1 MAGPKAPKDPERKR
15 PYFYIMKDK
24 DIYGSVQEDGS
35 IIHFIYESDG
45 RLINSAQIAGNI
57 ENKEELGL
65 LETVEGFGRLVHSI
79 GVSVETDNQN
89 EQIEFVFQM
98 YGKQDLYG
106 GGTNLKVKL
115 TGDGMERKI
124 YLSDYKW
131 TPDDDIPGQIK
142 FIFNTPDIM
151 GKASVRLYLNDGYEA
166 PADIEETEV
175 DMNSDEYC
183 SMISHSLMNMGNVYR
198 IRKAIEKTR
207 AGKEVTLA
215 YIGGSIT
222 QGAGATPINT
232 ECYAYKS
239 YQLFQRRFSA
249 KNNVKFIK
257 AGVGGTPSEL
267 GMIRF
272 DRDVLRDGQQPDIV
286 VIEFAVNDEGDETKG
301 DCYESLVRKV
311 LNLPWKPAVILL
323 FSVFANDWNLQ
334 DRLSPVGKLY
344 DLPMV
349 SVLDAVSPQFALKN
363 DEGRVISKNQFFYDM
378 FHPGNVGHS
387 VMADCIE
394 YLFEKIDQA
403 GHASLNAFE
412 LGLTEEKILQE
423 NLNLA
428 PVIGNSFENIRLLD
442 KKDIYAK
449 AYIDEGGFDSTDTQL
464 QSVEMDDQLSL
475 TPEFPYN
482 WMYDGTK
489 NTLNREKVYFELEM
503 ECRALLLV
511 FKDSGEVNVGK
522 AKVYVDGE
530 YHFTAEPVMKQRL
543 VLIIPKGHPLA
554 KKRKR
559 SINLAETAGYS
570 YVCFD
575 KNSGIRSIFDEMLK
589 RSDITVKVAYET
601 EEDQV
606 IAGLVAN
613 GFGIAVV
620 PYMDILE
627 KMSVE
632 IFEIESPEYERSF
645 YMVNDNSTY
654 MSPAVETFRNF
665 VIENTSVLT
674 AL

>member
-222 QGAGATPINT
+222 QGAGAAPINT

-286 VIEFAVNDEGDETKG
+286 VIEFAVNDDGSEEQARTF
-301 DCYESLVRKV
+301 EALVRNA
-311 LNLPWKPAVILL
+311 LEANEETAVIALYSAATYGNQAFNRKSIAEYYRIPQIDVL
-323 FSVFANDWNLQ
+323 PVVKDGIAKGKFSQKDYYTDNV
-334 DRLSPVGKLY
+334 
-344 DLPMV
+344 
-349 SVLDAVSPQFALKN
+349 
-363 DEGRVISKNQFFYDM
+363 
-378 FHPGNVGHS
+378 HPTKDGHEFQ
-387 VMADCIE
+387 ADCLMTLVNKTDEQNLNDSAEIPQE
-394 YLFEKIDQA
+394 WLKAKPLTNFTRILGDDENVKIQA
-403 GHASLNAFE
+403 GGFNGTDFTTQSIKETGKGNFPQNWYHQAGSSGDSFIMEITCKALIFTYKEQGSWLN
-412 LGLTEEKILQE
+412 EK
-423 NLNLA
+423 
-428 PVIGNSFENIRLLD
+428 F
-442 KKDIYAK
+442 
-449 AYIDEGGFDSTDTQL
+449 
-464 QSVEMDDQLSL
+464 
-475 TPEFPYN
+475 
-482 WMYDGTK
+482 
-489 NTLNREKVYFELEM
+489 
-503 ECRALLLV
+503 
-511 FKDSGEVNVGK
+511 GK
-522 AKVYVDGE
+522 AEVYVDGKLKATFDGGKE
-530 YHFTAEPVMKQRL
+530 GGWCNCVPKFIIDESELASHTVEVRMAKGCEKDGFTIVAM
-543 VLIIPKGHPLA
+543 
-554 KKRKR
+554 
-559 SINLAETAGYS
+559 GYS
-570 YVCFD
+570 
-575 KNSGIRSIFDEMLK
+575 K
-589 RSDITVKVAYET
+589 
-601 EEDQV
+601 
-606 IAGLVAN
+606 
-613 GFGIAVV
+613 
-620 PYMDILE
+620 
-627 KMSVE
+627 
-632 IFEIESPEYERSF
+632 
-645 YMVNDNSTY
+645 
-654 MSPAVETFRNF
+654 
-665 VIENTSVLT
+665 
-674 AL
+674 

>member
-323 FSVFANDWNLQ
+323 FSVFANDLNLQ

-363 DEGRVISKNQFFYDM
+363 DEGRVISKNQFFYDV
-378 FHPGNVGHS
+378 FHPSNIGHTI
-387 VMADCIE
+387 MADCLMNLI
-394 YLFEKIDQA
+394 YRAEKEAVQ
-403 GHASLNAFE
+403 GEETPYE
-412 LGLTEEKILQE
+412 LSDIT
-423 NLNLA
+423 
-428 PVIGNSFENIRLLD
+428 PVIGGEVAEVKLLD
-442 KKDIYAK
+442 KKDACENAI
-449 AYIDEGGFDSTDTQL
+449 IDCGGFTGTDTEL
-464 QSVEMDDQLSL
+464 QCVEMDDSL
-475 TPEFPYN
+475 TPVPEFPYN
-482 WMYDGTK
+482 WMYDGSVS
-489 NTLNREKVYFELEM
+489 EKPYFEMKLD
-503 ECRALLLV
+503 AKAILLIY
-511 FKDSGEVNVGK
+511 KDSGAMDVAK
-522 AKVYVDGE
+522 ADVYVDGKKVFLADPHE
-530 YHFTAEPVMKQRL
+530 NGWVHCNPKIICEEKESREHTVRIQIAPGDEHKKFTIL
-543 VLIIPKGHPLA
+543 
-554 KKRKR
+554 
-559 SINLAETAGYS
+559 
-570 YVCFD
+570 
-575 KNSGIRSIFDEMLK
+575 
-589 RSDITVKVAYET
+589 
-601 EEDQV
+601 
-606 IAGLVAN
+606 
-613 GFGIAVV
+613 GFGYV
-620 PYMDILE
+620 
-627 KMSVE
+627 K
-632 IFEIESPEYERSF
+632 
-645 YMVNDNSTY
+645 
-654 MSPAVETFRNF
+654 
-665 VIENTSVLT
+665 
-674 AL
+674 

>member
-151 GKASVRLYLNDGYEA
+151 GNA
-166 PADIEETEV
+166 
-175 DMNSDEYC
+175 
-183 SMISHSLMNMGNVYR
+183 YR

-311 LNLPWKPAVILL
+311 LKLPWKPAVILL

-423 NLNLA
+423 KLNLA

-530 YHFTAEPVMKQRL
+530 YHFTADPHINNWQHCNAV
-543 VLIIPKGHPLA
+543 IIFNNKTSENHVVRIEIA
-554 KKRKR
+554 
-559 SINLAETAGYS
+559 
-570 YVCFD
+570 
-575 KNSGIRSIFDEMLK
+575 
-589 RSDITVKVAYET
+589 
-601 EEDQV
+601 EEDRDKQFT
-606 IAGLVAN
+606 IL
-613 GFGIAVV
+613 GFG
-620 PYMDILE
+620 Y
-627 KMSVE
+627 
-632 IFEIESPEYERSF
+632 
-645 YMVNDNSTY
+645 
-654 MSPAVETFRNF
+654 
-665 VIENTSVLT
+665 VL
-674 AL
+674 

>member
-183 SMISHSLMNMGNVYR
+183 RMISHSLMNMGNAYR

-222 QGAGATPINT
+222 QGAGAAPINT

-239 YQLFQRRFSA
+239 YQLFQKRFSA

-257 AGVGGTPSEL
+257 AGVGGT
-267 GMIRF
+267 
-272 DRDVLRDGQQPDIV
+272 
-286 VIEFAVNDEGDETKG
+286 VIT
-301 DCYESLVRKV
+301 S
-311 LNLPWKPAVILL
+311 AVIIKEKAWVYSDCF
-323 FSVFANDWNLQ
+323 FSQIIRIRPRSSGILCCHYKIAAM
-334 DRLSPVGKLY
+334 RY
-344 DLPMV
+344 I
-349 SVLDAVSPQFALKN
+349 
-363 DEGRVISKNQFFYDM
+363 GRYHIKSSFMISY
-378 FHPGNVGHS
+378 GR
-387 VMADCIE
+387 C
-394 YLFEKIDQA
+394 
-403 GHASLNAFE
+403 
-412 LGLTEEKILQE
+412 
-423 NLNLA
+423 
-428 PVIGNSFENIRLLD
+428 
-442 KKDIYAK
+442 
-449 AYIDEGGFDSTDTQL
+449 
-464 QSVEMDDQLSL
+464 
-475 TPEFPYN
+475 
-482 WMYDGTK
+482 K
-489 NTLNREKVYFELEM
+489 NTSRYF
-503 ECRALLLV
+503 
-511 FKDSGEVNVGK
+511 F
-522 AKVYVDGE
+522 
-530 YHFTAEPVMKQRL
+530 
-543 VLIIPKGHPLA
+543 
-554 KKRKR
+554 
-559 SINLAETAGYS
+559 
-570 YVCFD
+570 
-575 KNSGIRSIFDEMLK
+575 IFH
-589 RSDITVKVAYET
+589 A
-601 EEDQV
+601 
-606 IAGLVAN
+606 
-613 GFGIAVV
+613 
-620 PYMDILE
+620 
-627 KMSVE
+627 
-632 IFEIESPEYERSF
+632 
-645 YMVNDNSTY
+645 
-654 MSPAVETFRNF
+654 
-665 VIENTSVLT
+665 
-674 AL
+674 